1 MIRFSK
7 KPINYGRHSISR
19 KDIRAVKKI
28 LRSDWLT
35 IGPEVSLFEKDLTEY
50 VGCNT
55 IVVSSGTAALH
66 CAYRA
71 IGINPGDEI
80 ITPSIT
86 FIATQAAA
94 VQSGARIV
102 FADVNPR
109 TGLIDPDSVK
119 SLVTKRTKAV
129 VAVDYAGIP
138 ADIEALRK
146 ICESNDLI
154 LIQDASHSIGA
165 TYKNRRIGSLADI
178 TIFSFFP
185 TKNMTT
191 GEGGAIA
198 STNKDYLERARL
210 FARQGVI
217 RDPNQFL
224 LEVSGNWHHEFHS
237 FGLNYRLTDVM
248 SALGRTQLKR
258 LDSFLERRREIAHF
272 YFDSLGKNIN
282 IELPIIDPDVEPAW
296 HFFPILVDPSQRSLI
311 FEKLHESGIRVQ
323 VNYIPVHTQ
332 PVFASL
338 DYPTNC
344 CPGANRFYARE
355 ISLPIHPKLTNQDLK
370 RISNKVIDLVSDTN
384 IT

>member
-1 MIRFSK
+1 MNRFSK

-19 KDIRAVKKI
+19 KDIRAVKRI
-28 LRSDWLT
+28 LRGDWLT
-35 IGPEVSLFEKDLTEY
+35 IGPEVSLFEKDLKEY
-50 VGCNT
+50 IGCDT

-71 IGINPGDEI
+71 IGINPGDEV

-86 FIATQAAA
+86 FIATQATA

-102 FADVNPR
+102 FADVNPK
-109 TGLIDPDSVK
+109 TGLIDPNSVK
-119 SLVTKRTKAV
+119 ALITNKTKAV

-146 ICESNDLI
+146 LCDANGLI

-165 TYKNRRIGSLADI
+165 TYKNTKIGSLADI

-191 GEGGAIA
+191 GEGGAI
-198 STNKDYLERARL
+198 SSGNQEYLEKARL
-210 FARQGVI
+210 FARQSVI
-217 RDPNQFL
+217 REPSKFL
-224 LEVSGNWHHEFHS
+224 LEVSGGWHHEFHS

-258 LDSFLERRREIAHF
+258 LDSFIKRRREIADF
-272 YFDSLGKNIN
+272 YFDSLGQGTN
-282 IELPIIDPDVEPAW
+282 IELPIIEPHVEPAW
-296 HFFPILVDPSQRSLI
+296 HFFPILVNPDQRS
-311 FEKLHESGIRVQ
+311 FVFKKLHASDIRVQ

-338 DYPTNC
+338 GYLAEC
-344 CPGANRFYARE
+344 CPGANEFYSRE
-355 ISLPIHPKLTNQDLK
+355 ISLPIHPELTNQDLK
-370 RISNKVIDLVSDTN
+370 RITNRVLELVSDAKVK
-384 IT
+384 